1 MRLWVFAG
9 NNMNLELRHLEYFR
23 AVAEEL
29 NFRKAAERLFISQ
42 PGLSRQIKQMEEIL
56 EVELFYRTKRSVTL
70 TAAGEFLKGEVDFI
84 FNHLELTTQQ
94 IKSIAAGKV
103 GELRIGFLGSAA
115 HQVIPNL
122 LVRMSREFPGI
133 QTNLEELSNHL
144 QVEML
149 EKDKLDLGFVR
160 LARVPDGLSMKA
172 VNRDTFSLVLPH
184 SHPIDADTFEH
195 VGQLQEE
202 PFILFSSDYSSIYY
216 DKIMSICED
225 RGFTPKISHKSVHAL
240 TIFKL
245 VEAGLGVAIVPSSLK
260 EGYDL
265 KVKFIEIK
273 GIPQHTELFA
283 VWKTENRNPALKHV
297 LRIL

>member
-1 MRLWVFAG
+1 LKI
-9 NNMNLELRHLEYFR
+9 ELRHLEYFR
-23 AVAEEL
+23 AVAEQM

-42 PGLSRQIKQMEEIL
+42 PGLSRQIKQMEEL
-56 EVELFYRTKRSVTL
+56 LGVQLFERTKRNVEL
-70 TAAGEFLKGEVDFI
+70 TAAGNYLKSEVDYI
-84 FNHLELTTQQ
+84 FNHLELIKTQLRE
-94 IKSIAAGKV
+94 IASGKT

-115 HQVIPNL
+115 HQVIPDL
-122 LVRMSREFPGI
+122 LVRLSSEFPGI

-172 VNRDTFSLVLPH
+172 VHRDTFSLVLPIG
-184 SHPIDADTFEH
+184 HPIDADNFDH
-195 VGQLQEE
+195 VGQLQDE
-202 PFILFSSDYSSIYY
+202 PFILFSSDYSSIYF

-260 EGYDL
+260 EGYNL

-297 LRIL
+297 LGIL